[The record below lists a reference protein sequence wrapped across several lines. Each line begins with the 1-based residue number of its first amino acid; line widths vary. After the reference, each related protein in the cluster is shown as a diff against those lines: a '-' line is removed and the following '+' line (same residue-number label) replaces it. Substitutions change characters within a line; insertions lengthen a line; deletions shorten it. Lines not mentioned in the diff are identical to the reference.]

1 MKSRVADMTGSR
13 FAHIYKEH
21 RSLCLI
27 LNLVGS
33 ASSVGLF
40 HFQTGSL
47 SWREVEER
55 DVLQRQAGVRARSNP
70 CILLRGLALTLRLGE
85 AGKNFKVGS
94 DTG

>member
-1 MKSRVADMTGSR
+1 MTGSR

-55 DVLQRQAGVRARSNP
+55 DVLQTGRGPSKEQSMYLAKRLGSYPQAG
-70 CILLRGLALTLRLGE
+70 
-85 AGKNFKVGS
+85 GS
-94 DTG
+94 W